1 MRSFEGDVVSVD
13 VLGHPIVILSSLN
26 AIEDLLVK
34 KSAILSGRPS
44 LSMAGDL

>member
-1 MRSFEGDVVSVD
+1 MPSFEGDVVSVD
-13 VLGHPIVILSSLN
+13 VLGHPIVILNSFK

-34 KSAILSGRPS
+34 KSAIFSGRPH